1 MALKISRVS
10 LEHYRTALGIAEIEP
25 RISWRFDGDVTNW
38 EQSSYDIEVTRSVN
52 DEPKSFSFNSS
63 DSLYLPWPD
72 APLDEAELA
81 HLRVRAHGL
90 AASDQS
96 STPWSDWVSVET
108 GISKKGWENVK
119 PIASTIKVN
128 YLIVSNPRGFIS
140 PLWGIYEAEI
150 NGKRV
155 GDHVLAPG
163 WQSYHHRHI
172 YDTYDVTDLIT
183 PGANAIGALVG
194 EGWYVGRLGFDGGQ
208 RNIYGNSTGLLAQL
222 HIKSKN
228 GAVSKVYTDATW
240 KSGFG
245 PVVNGEIYDGEYYDG
260 NLEAMIEGWS
270 EPGFDDASWHDTR
283 ILPAVHD
290 VLVPPDQP
298 PTRRIEEAKPKEFFK
313 STSGKQLI
321 DFGQNLVGWLP
332 LKVDGP
338 ANTTIALRHTEVL
351 EDRELAIR
359 PLQKSK
365 ATDIVK
371 LDGQGLLE

>member
-1 MALKISRVS
+1 MALTISRVS
-10 LEHYRTALGIAEIEP
+10 FEHYRTALGIAETEP

-72 APLDEAELA
+72 TPLDEAELA

-90 AASDQS
+90 ATSDQP

-108 GISKKGWENVK
+108 SLSKKGWENVK

-128 YLIVSNPRGFIS
+128 VSEPKRPVYFRKDFAVPDSFESARLYITA
-140 PLWGIYEAEI
+140 LGIYEAEI

-163 WQSYHHRHI
+163 WQSYHHRHV

-194 EGWYVGRLGFDGGQ
+194 EGWYVGRLGFGGGQ

-228 GAVSKVYTDATW
+228 GTVSKVYTDTTW

-260 NLEAMIEGWS
+260 NLESDVEGWS

-283 ILPAVHD
+283 ILPAVHE

-298 PTRRIEEAKPKEFFK
+298 PTRRIQEVKPKEFFALP
-313 STSGKQLI
+313 SGKQLV
-321 DFGQNLVGWLP
+321 DF
-332 LKVDGP
+332 
-338 ANTTIALRHTEVL
+338 
-351 EDRELAIR
+351 
-359 PLQKSK
+359 S
-365 ATDIVK
+365 
-371 LDGQGLLE
+371 